1 MPAPVCTVADNI
13 SADTAPV
20 ATLESTV
27 VDGRTILRPAG
38 SWTLH
43 AVVPAAGPELATPN
57 GRGTGP
63 IGFDCSALRAWDS
76 RFVVFVRELA
86 ERCADSGC
94 ELDRSTLPEG
104 VRRLLELA
112 DAAPERD
119 QDHDGRGEHEFLR
132 AIGDQVIAFLRSAGE
147 LIEFTG
153 AAAVAFGRM
162 LRGRAR
168 FRSRD
173 MFRIMQDVGAEALP
187 IVSLIS
193 VLVGLILAYIG
204 SLQLSQFGATEYVA
218 NLVAIA
224 MAREMA
230 AMMTGII
237 MAGRTGAAFAAQLG
251 TMTANEEIDALR
263 TAAIPPMEFLVLP
276 RIMALVLMLPLLT
289 VYANLMG
296 IIGGALVG
304 LLLLDIEPLQY
315 IVQTRNAVDLADFST
330 GLVKAALYGV
340 IVAVSGCL
348 RGMQCGRSAA
358 AVGEATTSAVVT
370 GIVFI
375 VVGSATLTV
384 VYQVLGI

>member
-1 MPAPVCTVADNI
+1 MSDALP
-13 SADTAPV
+13 S
-20 ATLESTV
+20 ATLTTRVENGCV
-27 VDGRTILRPAG
+27 IVCPGGA
-38 SWTLH
+38 WTLH
-43 AVVPAAGPELATPN
+43 AEMPARADVLAQL
-57 GRGTGP
+57 GSGASRRVA
-63 IGFDCSALRAWDS
+63 FDCTALETWDS
-76 RFVVFVRELA
+76 RLVVFVRELA
-86 ERCADSGC
+86 ERCDASGVA
-94 ELDRSTLPEG
+94 LDRDALPEG
-104 VRRLLELA
+104 VLRLLALA
-112 DAAPERD
+112 DAAPETAGD
-119 QDHDGRGEHEFLR
+119 AQAHDGRSFLR
-132 AIGDQVIAFLRSAGE
+132 EIGRQTITFARSAGE

-153 AAAVAFGRM
+153 AAVVALARM
-162 LRGRAR
+162 LHGKAR
-168 FRSRD
+168 FRHRD
-173 MFRIMQDVGAEALP
+173 VFRIMQDVGAEALP

-204 SLQLSQFGATEYVA
+204 SLQLSQFGANEYVA

-276 RIMALVLMLPLLT
+276 RILALVCMLPLLT

-296 IIGGALVG
+296 MFGGGIVG
-304 LLLLDIEPLQY
+304 VLLLDLDPLQY
-315 IVQTRNAVDLADFST
+315 VVQTRSAVTLTDFAT
-330 GLVKAALYGV
+330 GLFKAAAYGV

-358 AVGEATTSAVVT
+358 AVGDATTSAVVT

-375 VVGSATLTV
+375 VVCSATLTV

>member
-1 MPAPVCTVADNI
+1 MAAQAALVRARDGARLVLHPEGAWTLA
-13 SADTAPV
+13 
-20 ATLESTV
+20 ATLAPLPPLLDELF
-27 VDGRTILRPAG
+27 DAELRQ
-38 SWTLH
+38 
-43 AVVPAAGPELATPN
+43 V
-57 GRGTGP
+57 R
-63 IGFDCSALRAWDS
+63 FDCSALAAWDS
-76 RFVVFVRELA
+76 RLVVFAREVAQRCAARGVAFDADGLPDGVVRLIALADGAAGRRDGAGHLA
-86 ERCADSGC
+86 ERG
-94 ELDRSTLPEG
+94 
-104 VRRLLELA
+104 
-112 DAAPERD
+112 
-119 QDHDGRGEHEFLR
+119 FLR
-132 AIGDQVIAFLRSAGE
+132 ELGEQAIAFLRSAGE

-153 AAAVAFGRM
+153 AATVALVNM

-168 FRSRD
+168 FRYRD
-173 MFRIMQDVGAEALP
+173 MFRVMQDVGAEALP

-204 SLQLSQFGATEYVA
+204 ALQLSQFGASEYVA

-263 TAAIPPMEFLVLP
+263 TAAIPPIEFLVLP
-276 RIMALVLMLPLLT
+276 RIVALVLMLPLLA

-296 IIGGALVG
+296 IFGGALVG
-304 LLLLDIEPLQY
+304 LTYLDIDPLQY
-315 IVQTRNAVDLADFST
+315 VTQTREAVTLTDFGT
-330 GLVKAALYGV
+330 GLFKAAVYGV

-375 VVGSATLTV
+375 VVASATLTI
-384 VYQVLGI
+384 VYQVLGL

>member
-1 MPAPVCTVADNI
+1 MTVFASTDE
-13 SADTAPV
+13 PV
-20 ATLESTV
+20 APRGGLETTV
-27 VDGRTILRPAG
+27 EGKRVTLRPTGA
-38 SWTLH
+38 WTLH
-43 AVVPAAGPELATPN
+43 AGLPPSSDALREVAAGNAASVA
-57 GRGTGP
+57 
-63 IGFDCSALRAWDS
+63 FDCSGLSDWDS
-76 RFVVFVRELA
+76 RFVVFVRELVDRC
-86 ERCADSGC
+86 ERSGTAC
-94 ELDRSTLPEG
+94 DRAGLPDG
-104 VRRLLELA
+104 VLRLLELA
-112 DAAPERD
+112 EAAPENAAAGAPRG
-119 QDHDGRGEHEFLR
+119 GREFLYD
-132 AIGDQVIAFLRSAGE
+132 IGLQVIAFARSAGE
-147 LIEFTG
+147 LIAFTG
-153 AAAVAFGRM
+153 AAVVALARM

-173 MFRIMQDVGAEALP
+173 VFRIMQDVGAEALP

-204 SLQLSQFGATEYVA
+204 SLQLSQFGAEEYVA
-218 NLVAIA
+218 DLVAIA

-276 RIMALVLMLPLLT
+276 RIVALVLMLPLLT

-296 IIGGALVG
+296 MAGGAVVG

-315 IVQTRNAVDLADFST
+315 VVQTRAAVDLADFAT
-330 GLVKAALYGV
+330 GLIKAAAYGV

-375 VVGSATLTV
+375 VVCSATLTV
-384 VYQVLGI
+384 VYQVLGV